1 MGLWAGLEILQFRH
15 LAMWS
20 PFWTVSF
27 PNGAYTLPF
36 LAIPGLLWAYRK
48 ASQHTVDLYVAL
60 LAWWV
65 VLQPMAWGRGIS
77 VIYFIGGVGALFLIV
92 AESHR
97 PGSLFAVPYRTFGA
111 LMCGGVLV
119 PLSFHEANKELARS
133 GMKGWGLVETA
144 AIAGLALITLAIIGA
159 VRRRSSAT
167 DESFWSHMHGLFR
180 RQWFS
185 TCLLFLMA
193 VFPLL
198 NVLVSVWQEAAGA
211 ALVST
216 VLANC
221 AMIAC
226 AFWLMSTGL
235 REDRTKPFA
244 WGVIY
249 FLLWIVLRYVD
260 LFGDFGGMLGAS
272 LMFFICGAT
281 LLGVAFYWRRRKE
294 MRHA

>member
-1 MGLWAGLEILQFRH
+1 
-15 LAMWS
+15 
-20 PFWTVSF
+20 
-27 PNGAYTLPF
+27 
-36 LAIPGLLWAYRK
+36 
-48 ASQHTVDLYVAL
+48 
-60 LAWWV
+60 
-65 VLQPMAWGRGIS
+65 MAWDRGIS

-133 GMKGWGLVETA
+133 GMKGWGLVETT

-167 DESFWSHMHGLFR
+167 DEPFWSHMRGLFR

-185 TCLLFLMA
+185 TCLLLLMA
-193 VFPLL
+193 LLPLL
-198 NVLVSVWQEAAGA
+198 SVLASVWQEAAAA

-244 WGVIY
+244 WGVMY

-281 LLGVAFYWRRRKE
+281 LLGVALYWRRRKE